1 MASDKQDQIVLEQE
15 MQLGFLDEI
24 YSIPAGEKI
33 KDCIQCGTCTG
44 SCPVSFVMDHA
55 PRKLWGMIR
64 AGMRNEVLSSNTI
77 WLCASCYSCSVRCPQ
92 EIKITD
98 VMYALKQLAIKDK
111 KYSKDVTAPIFSKYF
126 VNIIN
131 RYGRNH
137 EPELLVRYY
146 LKADPLAML
155 RNSMLSLKLIQH
167 GRFPFIPERIK
178 GIKDLRKMMKKAQSL
193 DELE

>member
-1 MASDKQDQIVLEQE
+1 MANAKPDIVIEQE

-55 PRKLWGMIR
+55 PRKLWAMIR

-77 WLCASCYSCSVRCPQ
+77 WLCASCYSCTVRCPQ
-92 EIKITD
+92 EIRITD
-98 VMYALKQLAIKDK
+98 VMYALKQLSIKDK
-111 KYSKDVTAPIFSKYF
+111 KFASDVTAPEFAKSF
-126 VNIIN
+126 VAIIN

-137 EPELLVRYY
+137 EPELLTRYF
-146 LKADPLAML
+146 LKTNPFGMLKNAML
-155 RNSMLSLKLIQH
+155 GLKLIQH
-167 GRFPFIPERIK
+167 GRFPFLPEWIK
-178 GIKDLRKMMKKAQSL
+178 GIKQLQKIIKKAESL
-193 DELE
+193 GEV

>member
-1 MASDKQDQIVLEQE
+1 

-33 KDCIQCGTCTG
+33 KDCIQCGTCSG

-55 PRKLWGMIR
+55 PRKLWAMIR
-64 AGMRNEVLSSNTI
+64 AGMRDEVLSSNTI
-77 WLCASCYSCSVRCPQ
+77 WLCASCYSCTVRCPQ

-111 KYSKDVTAPIFSKYF
+111 KIAKDVTAPKFAKYF

-146 LKADPLAML
+146 LKTNPFDLIK
-155 RNSMLSLKLIQH
+155 NSMLSLKLVQH
-167 GRFPFIPERIK
+167 GRFPFLPERIK
-178 GIKDLRKMMKKAQSL
+178 NITQLRKILKKAKSL